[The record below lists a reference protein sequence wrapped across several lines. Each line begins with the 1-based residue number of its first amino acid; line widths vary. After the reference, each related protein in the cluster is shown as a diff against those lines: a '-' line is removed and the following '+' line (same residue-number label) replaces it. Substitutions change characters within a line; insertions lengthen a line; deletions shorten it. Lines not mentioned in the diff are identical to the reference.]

1 MKQNESKYTPT
12 CNKMVVLCWLFI
24 RLLMD
29 SNSLL
34 IDSSNSV
41 CSLPSYN
48 LLRQALGY
56 QFRIKKKS
64 ECTRFNCT
72 RYNINLKIFFRS
84 WYNIIYIDIS
94 AMGCNCYPLYWVG
107 ILQPE
112 YNIIK
117 FSKVVFVFFKGYKE
131 WNFSDLKLLKKE
143 KKYISLSKRKNL
155 Y

>member
-41 CSLPSYN
+41 CSFPSYN

-56 QFRIKKKS
+56 QFRIKKK
-64 ECTRFNCT
+64 
-72 RYNINLKIFFRS
+72 
-84 WYNIIYIDIS
+84 IIVYQVQ
-94 AMGCNCYPLYWVG
+94 LYQV
-107 ILQPE
+107 Q
-112 YNIIK
+112 Y
-117 FSKVVFVFFKGYKE
+117 
-131 WNFSDLKLLKKE
+131 
-143 KKYISLSKRKNL
+143 
-155 Y
+155 